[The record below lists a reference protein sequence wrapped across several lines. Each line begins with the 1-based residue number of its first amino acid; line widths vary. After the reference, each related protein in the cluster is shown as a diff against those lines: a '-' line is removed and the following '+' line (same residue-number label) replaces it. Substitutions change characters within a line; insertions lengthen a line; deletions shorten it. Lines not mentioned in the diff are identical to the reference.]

1 MMNTIPRQPLDSE
14 TWTCAGPCHGQ
25 FIGKRPADDT
35 CPQCT
40 VLQATTGPVPL
51 SQTIAAW
58 LPTVLGALDHAEQ
71 LMRERAE
78 AFCETCSTSPA
89 EACREHLDQLDTA
102 DAYRELA
109 RRLGGAR

>member
-1 MMNTIPRQPLDSE
+1 MNTIPRQPLDSE

-25 FIGKRPADDT
+25 FIGARPADDT

-40 VLQATTGPVPL
+40 VLAVTTEPAPAPL
-51 SQTIAAW
+51 SREDLA
-58 LPTVLGALDHAEQ
+58 TVLGALDHGEQ
-71 LMRERAE
+71 LLRERAE

-89 EACREHLDQLDTA
+89 EACREHLDQLDAA